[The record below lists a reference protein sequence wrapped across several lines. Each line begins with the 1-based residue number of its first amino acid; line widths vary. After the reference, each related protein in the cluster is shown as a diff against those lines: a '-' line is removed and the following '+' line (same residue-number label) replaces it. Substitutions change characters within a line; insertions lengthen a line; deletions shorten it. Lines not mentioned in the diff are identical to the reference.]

1 MDMSNNVIM
10 LIYDN
15 WQITRI
21 NIQEQI
27 TPVNL

>member
-21 NIQEQI
+21 NIQEKI